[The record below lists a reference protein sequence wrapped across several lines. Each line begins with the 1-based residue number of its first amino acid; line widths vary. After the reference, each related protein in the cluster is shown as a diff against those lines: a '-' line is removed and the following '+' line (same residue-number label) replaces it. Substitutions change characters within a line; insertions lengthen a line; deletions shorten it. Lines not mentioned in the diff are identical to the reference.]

1 MAIERKAVPENG
13 GALRVPRARVVPLS
27 APPTSY
33 AAAVE
38 RYLTGAGIAKSSARI
53 YRISLTTWGWML
65 RGEPAPTGPARR
77 GAKPH
82 PFDLAAIDDPALPP
96 VLAELAAA
104 RADEMDA
111 DTVNRELSIA
121 RKAIGWWQRQGWV
134 VADPTIGIE
143 RRPAPPDRTK
153 ALSKPQITALW
164 ALEASVR
171 EKTFWK
177 LLYESAARAE
187 EILCLNIEELFP
199 ADKRGRV
206 VSKGGAVEWIHWQSG
221 TAQLLPRLMAGR
233 THGPLFLTDRKAPA
247 RTATLDTCP
256 VTGRARLSYRRA
268 EEIFEESTRLLANP
282 LASPDD
288 FDELEGWTL
297 HRLRHSALTHDAE
310 EGTSTPMLLARSR
323 HASVRSLERYAR
335 PGVDAVAQHVAE
347 RDPAARRRR

>member
-1 MAIERKAVPENG
+1 MAIERAAPPENG
-13 GALRVPRARVVPLS
+13 GALRLPRARIVPLS
-27 APPTSY
+27 ARPPSY
-33 AAAVE
+33 EAAVE
-38 RYLTGAGIAKSSARI
+38 RYLTGVGIAKSSARI

-77 GAKPH
+77 GAKPA
-82 PFDLAAIDDPALPP
+82 PFELAAIDDPELPSA
-96 VLAELAAA
+96 LAELAAA

-111 DTVNRELSIA
+111 DTVNRELSIT
-121 RKAIGWWQRQGWV
+121 RKAIGWWQAQGWIE
-134 VADPTIGIE
+134 ADPTIGIE

-164 ALEASVR
+164 QLDASLR
-171 EKTFWK
+171 EKTLWK
-177 LLYESAARAE
+177 LLYESAARAD

-206 VSKGGAVEWIHWQSG
+206 VSKGGAIEWIHWQSG
-221 TAQLLPRLMAGR
+221 TAQLLPRLIAGR
-233 THGPLFLTDRKAPA
+233 TCGPLFLTDRRAPA
-247 RTATLDTCP
+247 RTPSLDICP
-256 VTGRARLSYRRA
+256 ATGRGRLSYRRA

-282 LASPDD
+282 LASRDD

-310 EGTSTPMLLARSR
+310 DGTSTPMLLARSR